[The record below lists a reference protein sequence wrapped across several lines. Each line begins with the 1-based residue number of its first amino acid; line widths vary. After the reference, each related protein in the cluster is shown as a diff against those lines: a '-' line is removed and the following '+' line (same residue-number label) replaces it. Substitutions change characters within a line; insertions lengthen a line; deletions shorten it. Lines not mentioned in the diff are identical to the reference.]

1 MYLELNYAT
10 EVKDMT
16 ETMQIPL
23 FPPRSV
29 PDLVGEIKKISKEIK
44 DLYCLD
50 DLPWVL
56 GYSGGKDSSAVVQ
69 LIWYAIA
76 ELPPEKRTKKIYVIT
91 TDTLVEN
98 PIVSTWVRH
107 SLKQMKS
114 AAIEQQL
121 PIEPHLLYPDVK
133 DTFWVNLMGKGY
145 PAPRHGFRW
154 CTERLKI
161 LPSNRF
167 IRDVVRINGEVI
179 LILGTRKAESIK
191 RAVSMEKHEIGR
203 MSDRLNDS
211 SNSIKSLLYQ
221 SPSLP
226 NSLIYSPIEDWR
238 TDEVWIYL
246 NQWPNPWENSN
257 KDLFTMYRGATADN
271 ECPLVVDTSTP
282 SCGTSRFGC
291 WVCTMVS
298 QDKSMEAMIQNDE
311 EKEWMQ
317 PLLDIRNE
325 LDIKN
330 DREKRDFRRIY
341 GRVELF
347 ERNMGDDKTSVE
359 PIPGPYTKFWREHW
373 LRRVLEAQTH
383 IRKTAPEEMRDIT
396 LITPEELSEIRRIWL
411 EQKHEF
417 DDSLP
422 RIYEEVTGESFA
434 DSRPAAERKLL
445 GSDEWTAI
453 EEICTED
460 KMHLELMAKLLDTE
474 RQYYTKPRRTGIYA
488 DLDKCFETSS
498 RSQDE
503 AIGNAH
509 YQRNLK
515 TAVEDVKANPT
526 EKIQQVKS
534 AIAQTN
540 TSAKSDTVN
549 VAKLKEELESSS
561 SPGKQLSWADI
572 KYSTPDVG
580 EGNSKD

>member
-1 MYLELNYAT
+1 
-10 EVKDMT
+10 MT
-16 ETMQIPL
+16 ETMLPL
-23 FPPRSV
+23 FPPRTV
-29 PDLVGEIKKISKEIK
+29 RDLVEEIKKLSQEIR

-56 GYSGGKDSSAVVQ
+56 GYSGGKDSTAVVQ

-98 PIVSTWVRH
+98 PIVSTWVRQ

-114 AAIEQQL
+114 AAIKQQL
-121 PIEPHLLYPDVK
+121 PIEPHMLYPDVK

-167 IRDVVRINGEVI
+167 VRDMVRINGEVI

-203 MSDRLNDS
+203 MSDRLNDKS
-211 SNSIKSLLYQ
+211 SSIKSLLYQ

-282 SCGTSRFGC
+282 SCGSSRFGC

-325 LDIKN
+325 LDIKD
-330 DREKRDFRRIY
+330 DRPKRDFRRIY

-347 ERNMGDDKTSVE
+347 ERNMGDDTTSVE

-373 LRRVLEAQTH
+373 LRRVLEAQTQ
-383 IRKTAPEEMRDIT
+383 IRKTAPLEMRDIT

-411 EQKHEF
+411 EEKHEF

-422 RIYEEVTGESFA
+422 RIYEEVTGEPFE

-453 EEICTED
+453 EEICSED

-498 RSQDE
+498 RSKEE

-515 TAVEDVKANPT
+515 KAVEDIKANPT
-526 EKIQQVKS
+526 ENIQQFKD

-540 TSAKSDTVN
+540 SSAKNDTVDI
-549 VAKLKEELESSS
+549 AKLKEELESNSNQS
-561 SPGKQLSWADI
+561 RQLSWADI
-572 KYSTPDVG
+572 KFSPPNSGG
-580 EGNSKD
+580 ENSKD

>member
-1 MYLELNYAT
+1 MYLELNKVT
-10 EVKDMT
+10 EVEDMT
-16 ETMQIPL
+16 ETMLPL
-23 FPPRSV
+23 FPPRTV
-29 PDLVGEIKKISKEIK
+29 RDLVEEIKKSSQEIR

-56 GYSGGKDSSAVVQ
+56 GYSGGKDSTAVVQ

-98 PIVSTWVRH
+98 PIVSTWVRQ

-114 AAIEQQL
+114 AAIKQQL
-121 PIEPHLLYPDVK
+121 PIEPHMLYPDVK

-167 IRDVVRINGEVI
+167 VRDMVRINGEVI

-203 MSDRLNDS
+203 MSDRLNDKS
-211 SNSIKSLLYQ
+211 SSIKSLLYQ

-282 SCGTSRFGC
+282 SCGSSRFGC

-330 DREKRDFRRIY
+330 DRPKRDFRRIY

-347 ERNMGDDKTSVE
+347 ERNMGDDTTSVE

-373 LRRVLEAQTH
+373 LRRVLEAQTQ
-383 IRKTAPEEMRDIT
+383 IRKTAPLEMRDIT

-411 EQKHEF
+411 EEKHEF

-422 RIYEEVTGESFA
+422 RIYEEVTGEPFE

-453 EEICTED
+453 EEICSED

-474 RQYYTKPRRTGIYA
+474 RQYYTKPRRTGIYG

-498 RSQDE
+498 RSKEE

-515 TAVEDVKANPT
+515 KAVEDIKANPT
-526 EKIQQVKS
+526 ENLRQFKD

-540 TSAKSDTVN
+540 SSAKNDTVDI
-549 VAKLKEELESSS
+549 AKLKEELESNSNQS
-561 SPGKQLSWADI
+561 RQLSWADI
-572 KYSTPDVG
+572 KFSPPNSG
-580 EGNSKD
+580 EEKPSD

>member
-1 MYLELNYAT
+1 
-10 EVKDMT
+10 MT
-16 ETMQIPL
+16 ETMLPL
-23 FPPRSV
+23 FPPRTV
-29 PDLVGEIKKISKEIK
+29 RDLVEEIKKLSQEIR

-56 GYSGGKDSSAVVQ
+56 GYSGGKDSTAVVQ

-98 PIVSTWVRH
+98 PIVSTWVRQ

-114 AAIEQQL
+114 AAIKQQL
-121 PIEPHLLYPDVK
+121 PIEPHMLYPDVK

-167 IRDVVRINGEVI
+167 VRDMVRINGEVI

-203 MSDRLNDS
+203 MSDRLNDKS
-211 SNSIKSLLYQ
+211 SSIKSLLYQ

-246 NQWPNPWENSN
+246 NQWLNPWENSN

-282 SCGTSRFGC
+282 SCGSSRFGC

-325 LDIKN
+325 LDIKD
-330 DREKRDFRRIY
+330 DRPKRDFRRIY

-347 ERNMGDDKTSVE
+347 ERNMGDDTTSVE
-359 PIPGPYTKFWREHW
+359 PIPGPYTKYWREHW
-373 LRRVLEAQTH
+373 LRRVLEAQTQ
-383 IRKTAPEEMRDIT
+383 IRKTAPLEMRDIT

-411 EQKHEF
+411 EEKHEF

-422 RIYEEVTGESFA
+422 RIYEEVTGEPFE

-453 EEICTED
+453 EEICSED

-498 RSQDE
+498 RSKEE

-515 TAVEDVKANPT
+515 KAVEDIKANPT
-526 EKIQQVKS
+526 EKIQQFKD
-534 AIAQTN
+534 AIAKTN
-540 TSAKSDTVN
+540 SSAKNDTVDI
-549 VAKLKEELESSS
+549 AKLKEELESNSNQS
-561 SPGKQLSWADI
+561 RQLSWADI
-572 KYSTPDVG
+572 KFSPPNVG
-580 EGNSKD
+580 EENSKD

>member
-1 MYLELNYAT
+1 MYLELNYLT
-10 EVKDMT
+10 EVEDMT
-16 ETMQIPL
+16 ETMLPL
-23 FPPRSV
+23 FPPRTV
-29 PDLVGEIKKISKEIK
+29 MDLVEEIKKLSQEIR

-50 DLPWVL
+50 DIPWVV
-56 GYSGGKDSSAVVQ
+56 GYSGGKDSTTVVQ

-76 ELPPEKRTKKIYVIT
+76 ELSPEKRTKKIYVIT

-98 PIVSTWVRH
+98 PIVSTWVRQ

-114 AAIEQQL
+114 AAIEHQL
-121 PIEPHLLYPDVK
+121 PIEPYMLYPDVK

-167 IRDVVRINGEVI
+167 VRDMVRINGEVI

-203 MSDRLNDS
+203 MSDRLNNNS
-211 SNSIKSLLYQ
+211 SSIKSLLYQ
-221 SPSLP
+221 SPSLH

-246 NQWPNPWENSN
+246 NQWPNPWDNSN

-282 SCGTSRFGC
+282 SCGSSRFGC

-325 LDIKN
+325 LDIKD
-330 DREKRDFRRIY
+330 DRPKRDFRRIY

-347 ERNMGDDKTSVE
+347 ERNMGDDTTAVE

-383 IRKTAPEEMRDIT
+383 IRKTAPLEMRDIT

-411 EQKHEF
+411 EEKHEF

-422 RIYEEVTGESFA
+422 RIYEEVTGEPFE

-445 GSDEWTAI
+445 GSDEWTVI
-453 EEICTED
+453 EEICSED

-474 RQYYTKPRRTGIYA
+474 RQYYTKPRRTGIYG

-498 RSQDE
+498 RSKDE

-515 TAVEDVKANPT
+515 KAVEDVKANPAQN
-526 EKIQQVKS
+526 IQQVKE

-540 TSAKSDTVN
+540 ISAPDATVDI
-549 VAKLKEELESSS
+549 AKLREELESNNQSR
-561 SPGKQLSWADI
+561 QLSWADI
-572 KYSTPDVG
+572 KFSPPDVG
-580 EGNSKD
+580 E